1 MGVIK
6 FFVQA
11 KEKESLEIAKET
23 ERLYLSGLNYN
34 AALRKAK
41 EMYKQSA
48 DLKEVAELIKDK
60 AYRENKSP
68 ADILSN
74 ICEVMSNGN

>member
-6 FFVQA
+6 VFVQA
-11 KEKESLEIAKET
+11 KERESLEVAKET
-23 ERLYLSGLNYN
+23 EKLYLDGLSYN

-41 EMYKQSA
+41 EMYDHSKG
-48 DLKEVAELIKDK
+48 LKEVAELIKDK

-68 ADILSN
+68 ADILNN
-74 ICEVMSNGN
+74 ICEVISNGN

>member
-1 MGVIK
+1 MEELRNKLLKSI
-6 FFVQA
+6 
-11 KEKESLEIAKET
+11 E
-23 ERLYLSGLNYN
+23 LNG
-34 AALRKAK
+34 RKSK
-41 EMYKQSA
+41 EMYDHSKG
-48 DLKEVAELIKDK
+48 LKEVAELIKDK